1 MQIGVSLSI
10 LPAKFD
16 PSESTP
22 LYLVVTARILDSPR
36 PDRPITLDTW
46 LNPFHC
52 LRSRCFKNI
61 KCVSGE
67 AEQPPK
73 SIKVWPKFHFPKYG
87 LRGLDIRE
95 GGGFVT
101 LEPNKTFEIRH
112 EVPQDEIAAAVLV
125 AGEVYKA
132 EMTDLGL
139 GTRWWM
145 YGTMDEAGDKKFMRW
160 SPRGVEGLR
169 RYQLDNVDTLGEPRE
184 DLIWEDSSEWIM
196 GEDPMKLA
204 LVIEKGEAEFEI
216 IYNDV

>member
-1 MQIGVSLSI
+1 M
-10 LPAKFD
+10 
-16 PSESTP
+16 
-22 LYLVVTARILDSPR
+22 
-36 PDRPITLDTW
+36 
-46 LNPFHC
+46 
-52 LRSRCFKNI
+52 
-61 KCVSGE
+61 
-67 AEQPPK
+67 
-73 SIKVWPKFHFPKYG
+73 PKYG
-87 LRGLDIRE
+87 CSDLDIRE

-101 LEPNKTFEIRH
+101 LEPNKTLEIRH
-112 EVPQDEIAAAVLV
+112 EVPQERIEATLLL
-125 AGEVYKA
+125 AGEAYKA

-160 SPRGVEGLR
+160 SPRGVAGLR

-216 IYNDV
+216 I